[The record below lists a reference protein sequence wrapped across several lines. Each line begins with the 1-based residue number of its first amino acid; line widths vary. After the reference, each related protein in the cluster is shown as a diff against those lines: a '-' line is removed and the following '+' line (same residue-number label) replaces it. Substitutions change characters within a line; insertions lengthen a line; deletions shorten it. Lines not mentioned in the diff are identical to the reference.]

1 MHVGSVSSQAGCTRH
16 CSACAGTLCYSSR
29 PASAGRSFLP
39 CFGGIMT
46 ANVHPAP
53 QPFSKADYK
62 TLSLAALGGALEI
75 YDFII
80 FVFFALTLS
89 QLFFPPD
96 MPEWLRLLQSFG
108 IFVTGYL
115 ARPLGGILMAHFAD
129 RLGRKKVFSLS
140 ILMMA
145 LPCLLIG
152 IMPTYAQIG
161 YWAPLVLLVLRILQG
176 AAVGGEVPSAWVFV
190 AEHAPKGHRGYALGV
205 LQAGLTFGYLLGAL
219 TATWLARAFSPAEI
233 LDWAWRIPFLLGG
246 VFGVVGVW
254 LRRWLNETPVFIAM
268 HAQRENLPA
277 LPLGKVLREHRQSLL
292 PAVLL
297 TFVLTSAVV
306 VLVVITPTVMQ
317 QRFGISASHTFAL
330 SALGIVFLNIGCVLA
345 GLLVDRIGAW
355 RGVMFYSLLLPLG
368 IGVLYTSL
376 IQQSLPLGIAYAIAG
391 LACGIVGVVPSVMVG
406 LFPASIRVSGISLT
420 YNIAYAFWASTTPL
434 LLIALMPWNI
444 WVCVLYSLI
453 MGTVGL
459 TTAAVFGLRRGVV
472 VDDVATRRAG

>member
-1 MHVGSVSSQAGCTRH
+1 
-16 CSACAGTLCYSSR
+16 
-29 PASAGRSFLP
+29 
-39 CFGGIMT
+39 MT
-46 ANVHPAP
+46 AIVRPP
-53 QPFSKADYK
+53 QAPFSRGDYK
-62 TLSLAALGGALEI
+62 TLGLAALGGALEI

-89 QLFFPPD
+89 QLFFPPE

-108 IFVTGYL
+108 IFMTGYL

-129 RLGRKKVFSLS
+129 RLGRKRVFSLS

-161 YWAPLVLLVLRILQG
+161 YWAPLVLLALRILQG

-190 AEHAPKGHRGYALGV
+190 AEHAPNGHRGYALGV

-219 TATWLARAFSPAEI
+219 TATWLARVYSPAEI

-254 LRRWLNETPVFIAM
+254 LRRWLSETPVFMAL
-268 HAQRENLPA
+268 HAQREGLQG
-277 LPLGKVLREHRQSLL
+277 LPLKQVLKDHRASLL
-292 PAVLL
+292 PAALL

-317 QRFGISASHTFAL
+317 QRFGISASQTFAL
-330 SALGIVFLNIGCVLA
+330 SAAGIVFLNIGCVLA
-345 GLLVDRIGAW
+345 GRLVDRIGAW
-355 RGVMFYSLLLPLG
+355 RGVMLYSLLLPLG
-368 IGVLYTSL
+368 IGVLYASL
-376 IQQSLPLGIAYAIAG
+376 IEQWLPLSVAYAMAG

-406 LFPASIRVSGISLT
+406 LFPANIRVSGISFT

-444 WVCVLYSLI
+444 WVCVFYAFV
-453 MGTVGL
+453 MGVTGL
-459 TTAAVFGLRRGVV
+459 LTAVVFGLRRGVR
-472 VDDVATRRAG
+472 VDDVVLGRAS

>member
-1 MHVGSVSSQAGCTRH
+1 
-16 CSACAGTLCYSSR
+16 
-29 PASAGRSFLP
+29 
-39 CFGGIMT
+39 MT
-46 ANVHPAP
+46 AIVRPP
-53 QPFSKADYK
+53 QAPFSRGDYK
-62 TLSLAALGGALEI
+62 TLGLAALGGALEI

-89 QLFFPPD
+89 QLFFPPE

-129 RLGRKKVFSLS
+129 RLGRKRVFSLS

-161 YWAPLVLLVLRILQG
+161 YWAPLVLLALRILQG

-190 AEHAPKGHRGYALGV
+190 AEHAPNGHRGYALGV

-219 TATWLARAFSPAEI
+219 TATWLARVYSSAEI

-254 LRRWLNETPVFIAM
+254 LRRWLSETPVFMAL
-268 HAQRENLPA
+268 HAQREGLQG
-277 LPLGKVLREHRQSLL
+277 LPLKQVLKDHRASLL
-292 PAVLL
+292 PAALL

-317 QRFGISASHTFAL
+317 QRFGISASQTFAL
-330 SALGIVFLNIGCVLA
+330 SAAGIVFLNIGCVLA
-345 GLLVDRIGAW
+345 GMLVDRIGAW
-355 RGVMFYSLLLPLG
+355 RGVMLYSLLLPLG
-368 IGVLYTSL
+368 IGVLYASL
-376 IQQSLPLGIAYAIAG
+376 IEQWLPLSVAYAIAG

-406 LFPASIRVSGISLT
+406 LFPANIRVSGISFT

-434 LLIALMPWNI
+434 LLIALMPWNV
-444 WVCVLYSLI
+444 WVCVLYAVV
-453 MGTVGL
+453 MGMTGL
-459 TTAAVFGLRRGVV
+459 LTAVVFGLRRGVQ
-472 VDDVATRRAG
+472 VDDVVMGRAS

>member
-1 MHVGSVSSQAGCTRH
+1 
-16 CSACAGTLCYSSR
+16 
-29 PASAGRSFLP
+29 
-39 CFGGIMT
+39 MT

-205 LQAGLTFGYLLGAL
+205 LQAGLTFGYL
-219 TATWLARAFSPAEI
+219 
-233 LDWAWRIPFLLGG
+233 
-246 VFGVVGVW
+246 
-254 LRRWLNETPVFIAM
+254 
-268 HAQRENLPA
+268 
-277 LPLGKVLREHRQSLL
+277 
-292 PAVLL
+292 
-297 TFVLTSAVV
+297 
-306 VLVVITPTVMQ
+306 
-317 QRFGISASHTFAL
+317 
-330 SALGIVFLNIGCVLA
+330 
-345 GLLVDRIGAW
+345 
-355 RGVMFYSLLLPLG
+355 
-368 IGVLYTSL
+368 
-376 IQQSLPLGIAYAIAG
+376 
-391 LACGIVGVVPSVMVG
+391 
-406 LFPASIRVSGISLT
+406 
-420 YNIAYAFWASTTPL
+420 
-434 LLIALMPWNI
+434 
-444 WVCVLYSLI
+444 
-453 MGTVGL
+453 
-459 TTAAVFGLRRGVV
+459 
-472 VDDVATRRAG
+472 

>member
-1 MHVGSVSSQAGCTRH
+1 
-16 CSACAGTLCYSSR
+16 
-29 PASAGRSFLP
+29 
-39 CFGGIMT
+39 MT
-46 ANVHPAP
+46 AIVRPP
-53 QPFSKADYK
+53 QAPFSRGDYK
-62 TLSLAALGGALEI
+62 TLGLAALGGALEI

-89 QLFFPPD
+89 QLFFPPE

-129 RLGRKKVFSLS
+129 RLGRKRVFSLS

-161 YWAPLVLLVLRILQG
+161 YWAPLVLLALRILQG

-190 AEHAPKGHRGYALGV
+190 AEHAPNGHRGYALGV

-219 TATWLARAFSPAEI
+219 TATWLARVYSPAEI

-254 LRRWLNETPVFIAM
+254 LRRWLSETPVFMAL
-268 HAQRENLPA
+268 HAQREGLQG
-277 LPLGKVLREHRQSLL
+277 LPLKQVLKDHRASLL
-292 PAVLL
+292 PAALL

-317 QRFGISASHTFAL
+317 QRFGISASQTFAL
-330 SALGIVFLNIGCVLA
+330 SAAGIVFLNIGCVLA
-345 GLLVDRIGAW
+345 GMLVNRIGAW
-355 RGVMFYSLLLPLG
+355 RGVMLYSLLLPLG
-368 IGVLYTSL
+368 IGVLYASL
-376 IQQSLPLGIAYAIAG
+376 IEQWLPLSVAYAVAG

-406 LFPASIRVSGISLT
+406 LFPANIRVSGISFT

-434 LLIALMPWNI
+434 LLIALMPWNV
-444 WVCVLYSLI
+444 WVCVLYAVV
-453 MGTVGL
+453 MGMTGL
-459 TTAAVFGLRRGVV
+459 LTAVVFGLRRGVQ
-472 VDDVATRRAG
+472 VDDVVMGRAS